1 VAEVMT
7 GTDVLRS
14 QYGDDRRLSARQ
26 ALWTYRSG
34 PPLTDTVLD
43 LAALTGSERIVDVGC
58 GNGVYLAALRRRG
71 HTGPLLGLDLSA
83 GMARQ
88 AAVHGAPTTV
98 ADAQALPLDDES
110 VDVAL
115 SMHMLYHVPDVDRAV
130 RELRRV
136 VRPGGTALVTT
147 NGTGHTA
154 EVKAVLAEAADRVA
168 GIRLDHDWDARRF
181 PPTVAR
187 EKLAAAFDRVD
198 AHDLGDPCVVP
209 DRDVVKA
216 YLASWPPEAVG
227 LHAGPAWDAI
237 VGAAQGLVDSHF
249 ANGPTFTVTARVT
262 VLVGR

>member
-1 VAEVMT
+1 MRREAMT
-7 GTDVLRS
+7 GTDVLRA

-43 LAALTGSERIVDVGC
+43 LAALTGTERIVDVGC

-71 HTGPLLGLDLSA
+71 HTGPVLGLDRST
-83 GMARQ
+83 GMARD
-88 AAVHGAPTTV
+88 AGVHGATTV
-98 ADAQALPLDDES
+98 ADAQALPLDDAS
-110 VDVAL
+110 IDVAL
-115 SMHMLYHVPDVDRAV
+115 SLHMLYHVPDVDRAI

-136 VRPGGTALVTT
+136 VRPGGTVLVAT

-181 PPTVAR
+181 PPEVAR
-187 EKLAAAFDRVD
+187 ARLSSAFDRVD
-198 AHDLGDPCVVP
+198 PHDLGDPCVVP

-216 YLASWPPEAVG
+216 YIASWPPEAVG
-227 LHAGPAWDAI
+227 LHAGPAWDA
-237 VGAAQGLVDSHF
+237 VLGAADGLIDSHF
-249 ANGPTFTVTARVT
+249 AIEPAFTVTSRTT
-262 VLVGR
+262 VLACR